1 MSMGGS
7 VSETSY
13 IKLLDSNGNAIE
25 AQTAYD
31 AAMSGPIY
39 VTGLS
44 SNAST
49 YTQSKPKPPTITQE
63 GYNPLFLY
71 GVVKNSGTMV
81 TAVFICPTIDG
92 KYFYAGTDPSTL
104 G

>member
-1 MSMGGS
+1 MGSSASGN
-7 VSETSY
+7 SY
-13 IKLLDSNGNAIE
+13 IQLLDSNGNAVE

-39 VTGLS
+39 ITGLS

-49 YTQSKPKPPTITQE
+49 YIQSDPKPSAITEE

-71 GVVKNSGTMV
+71 EVVKNSGTMV
-81 TAVFICPTIDG
+81 SAIFISPIIASKC
-92 KYFYAGTDPSTL
+92 FYAGTDPSTL

>member
-1 MSMGGS
+1 MSSAGG
-7 VSETSY
+7 TSY
-13 IKLLDSNGNAIE
+13 IKLLDSNGNAVE

-49 YTQSKPKPPTITQE
+49 YTQSDPKPPTITEE
-63 GYNPLFLY
+63 GYNPLFLL
-71 GVVKNSGTMV
+71 GVIKNSGTMV
-81 TAVFICPTIDG
+81 SAIFGPTINTG
-92 KYFYAGTDPSTL
+92 RYFYAGTDPSTL

>member
-1 MSMGGS
+1 MAV

-13 IKLLDSNGNAIE
+13 IQLLDSNGNAVE

-31 AAMSGPIY
+31 AAMNGPIY
-39 VTGLS
+39 VKELS

-49 YTQSKPKPPTITQE
+49 YGQSASTITE
-63 GYNPLFLY
+63 EAYTPLFFVR
-71 GVVKNSGTMV
+71 VVKDRGTMV
-81 TAVFICPTIDG
+81 SAIFMIPSTANA
-92 KYFYAGTDPSTL
+92 YFYAGTNPSTL

>member
-1 MSMGGS
+1 MGSSASGI
-7 VSETSY
+7 SY
-13 IKLLDSNGNAIE
+13 IKLLDSNRNAVE

-39 VTGLS
+39 VTELS

-49 YTQSKPKPPTITQE
+49 YTQRPSAITE
-63 GYNPLFLY
+63 EAYNPLFLY
-71 GVVKNSGTMV
+71 VVVKNSGTMV
-81 TAVFICPTIDG
+81 SAVFVCPTIEG

>member
-1 MSMGGS
+1 MGSSASG
-7 VSETSY
+7 TSY
-13 IKLLDSNGNAIE
+13 IKLLDSNGNAVE

-39 VTGLS
+39 VTELS

-49 YTQSKPKPPTITQE
+49 YTQSNPKPPTITEE

-71 GVVKNSGTMV
+71 VVVKNSGTMV
-81 TAVFICPTIDG
+81 SVVFVCPIIEG

>member
-1 MSMGGS
+1 MANSG
-7 VSETSY
+7 TSN
-13 IKLLDSNGNAIE
+13 IQLLDSNGNAVE
-25 AQTAYD
+25 VQTAYD

-49 YTQSKPKPPTITQE
+49 YTEKPNPNPTITE
-63 GYNPLFLY
+63 ERYTPLLLK
-71 GVVKNSGTMV
+71 VVIKNSGTMV
-81 TAVFICPTIDG
+81 SAIFVAPTITRN
-92 KYFYAGTDPSTL
+92 YLFYAGTDPSTL

>member
-1 MSMGGS
+1 MGSSASG
-7 VSETSY
+7 TSY

-39 VTGLS
+39 VTELS
-44 SNAST
+44 SNTST
-49 YTQSKPKPPTITQE
+49 YTQRPSTPSTITQE
-63 GYNPLFLY
+63 GYNPLFLFL
-71 GVVKNSGTMV
+71 VVKDSGTMV
-81 TAVFICPTIDG
+81 SAVFICPTIEG

>member
-1 MSMGGS
+1 MAPGMGGS
-7 VSETSY
+7 ASEKSY
-13 IKLLDSNGNAIE
+13 IQLLDSNGNAVE

-39 VTGLS
+39 VKELS

-49 YTQSKPKPPTITQE
+49 YNAPGHAITKE
-63 GYNPLFLY
+63 EYIPLFLY
-71 GVVKNSGTMV
+71 GVVKGRGTMV
-81 TAVFICPTIDG
+81 SAMFICPILTG
-92 KYFYAGTDPSTL
+92 EYFYAGTDPSTL

>member
-1 MSMGGS
+1 MPG

-13 IKLLDSNGNAIE
+13 IQLLDSNGNAID

-39 VTGLS
+39 VKELS
-44 SNAST
+44 NNTST
-49 YTQSKPKPPTITQE
+49 YIQSKPPAPTIKEE
-63 GYNPLFLY
+63 GHFSLLLAS
-71 GVVKNSGTMV
+71 VVKDNGTMV
-81 TAVFICPTIDG
+81 SVMFICPIFSG
-92 KYFYAGTDPSTL
+92 KYFYAGTDPSTV

>member
-1 MSMGGS
+1 MDRSASG
-7 VSETSY
+7 TSY
-13 IKLLDSNGNAIE
+13 IKLLDSNGNAVE

-39 VTGLS
+39 VTELS

-49 YTQSKPKPPTITQE
+49 YTQSNPKPPTLTEE
-63 GYNPLFLY
+63 GYNSLFLY

-81 TAVFICPTIDG
+81 IVIFICPTIEG
-92 KYFYAGTDPSTL
+92 IYFYAGTDPSTL